1 MSNSKTLY
9 IMRGLPG
16 SGKSAV
22 AESLAPGN
30 VYAAD
35 DYPGLYGENMSF
47 NPSLL
52 GKAHESTK
60 NKIIEAM
67 DRGESK
73 IALANTNTQHWEM
86 SPYIKVAQEKGYYVT
101 FVHVEGTIAPS
112 GEQTKNIHG
121 VPPEAIHRMKARFEP
136 FDFERR
142 NEERKPFTPPP
153 SPEKNEEKK
162 ESSMKSNWYKEAKKK
177 KKYNPNPWAVCT
189 ESVGREDKEKY
200 ESCVM
205 QVKGKQKKKK

>member
-1 MSNSKTLY
+1 
-9 IMRGLPG
+9 MRGLPG

-22 AESLAPGN
+22 AEALAPGN

-60 NKIIEAM
+60 NKVIEAM
-67 DRGESK
+67 DRGETK

-86 SPYIKVAQEKGYYVT
+86 SPYVKAAQERGYYVT
-101 FVHVEGTIAPS
+101 FVHVEGTVSPT
-112 GEQTKNIHG
+112 GESTKNIHG
-121 VPPEAIHRMKARFEP
+121 VPPEALERMKARFEP
-136 FDFERR
+136 FDTSRR
-142 NEERKPFTPPP
+142 LEERKPLPPK
-153 SPEKNEEKK
+153 SEAQKTSSKNN
-162 ESSMKSNWYKEAKKK
+162 SWYKEAKKK
-177 KKYNPNPWAVCT
+177 KEYDPNPWAVCT
-189 ESVGREDKEKY
+189 STVGRENKKKY

-205 QVKGKQKKKK
+205 QVKKKQGKKK

>member
-1 MSNSKTLY
+1 MAGSKTLY

-22 AESLAPGN
+22 AEALASGN

-52 GKAHESTK
+52 GKAHEHTK

-67 DRGESK
+67 ERGEDK

-86 SPYIKVAQEKGYYVT
+86 APYIKIAQEKGYYVT
-101 FVHVEGTIAPS
+101 FVHVEGTINPK
-112 GEQTKNIHG
+112 GEMTKNIHG
-121 VPPEAIHRMKARFEP
+121 VPDEALGRMKSRFEP

-142 NEERKPFTPPP
+142 SEERKPFVPPAP
-153 SPEKNEEKK
+153 KPQDEEKK
-162 ESSMKSNWYKEAKKK
+162 AKVFDLGWYKEAKKK
-177 KKYNPNPWAVCT
+177 KEYDPNPWAVCT
-189 ESVGREDKEKY
+189 ESVGRKNKKKY
-200 ESCVM
+200 ERCVLK
-205 QVKGKQKKKK
+205 VKAKQNKK

>member
-1 MSNSKTLY
+1 MSNFKTLY

-22 AESLAPGN
+22 AEALAPGN

-52 GKAHESTK
+52 GKAHEATK
-60 NKIIEAM
+60 SKVIEAM
-67 DRGESK
+67 DRNEAK

-86 SPYIKVAQEKGYYVT
+86 SPYVKAAQERGYYVT
-101 FVHVEGTIAPS
+101 FVHVEGTVSPT
-112 GEQTKNIHG
+112 GESTKNIHG
-121 VPPEAIHRMKARFEP
+121 VPQEALERMKARFEP
-136 FDFERR
+136 FDINRR
-142 NEERKPFTPPP
+142 LEERKPLPPKP
-153 SPEKNEEKK
+153 EAQKTSSENSEKN
-162 ESSMKSNWYKEAKKK
+162 SWYKEAKKK

-189 ESVGREDKEKY
+189 STVGREDKKKY
-200 ESCVM
+200 ESCVIK
-205 QVKGKQKKKK
+205 VKKQQEKSK

>member
-1 MSNSKTLY
+1 MDSSKTLY

-22 AESLAPGN
+22 AEALASGN

-52 GKAHESTK
+52 GKAHEQTK

-67 DRGESK
+67 DKGAEK

-86 SPYIKVAQEKGYYVT
+86 APYIKEALKRGYYVT
-101 FVHVEGTIAPS
+101 FVHVEGTINAK
-112 GEQTKNIHG
+112 GEMTKNIHG
-121 VPPEAIHRMKARFEP
+121 VPDEALARMKSRFEP

-142 NEERKPFTPPP
+142 SEERNPPAAQP
-153 SPEKNEEKK
+153 KNIDDKK
-162 ESSMKSNWYKEAKKK
+162 AKIFDIGWYKEAKNKK
-177 KKYNPNPWAVCT
+177 TYDPNPWAICT
-189 ESVGREDKEKY
+189 ESVGRKNKKKYERCILKVKEK
-200 ESCVM
+200 
-205 QVKGKQKKKK
+205 QNKK

>member
-1 MSNSKTLY
+1 MTGSKTLY

-22 AESLAPGN
+22 AEALAFGN

-35 DYPGLYGENMSF
+35 DYPGLYGDNMSF

-52 GKAHESTK
+52 GKAHENVK

-67 DRGESK
+67 DRGEEK

-86 SPYIKVAQEKGYYVT
+86 APYVKAAQERGYYVT
-101 FVHVEGTIAPS
+101 FVHVEGTISPK
-112 GEQTKNIHG
+112 GEMTKNIHG
-121 VPPEAIHRMKARFEP
+121 VPSEALGRMRSRFEP

-142 NEERKPFTPPP
+142 LEERKPFMP
-153 SPEKNEEKK
+153 SSPKIEDDQKK
-162 ESSMKSNWYKEAKKK
+162 TKAFELGWYKEAKKK
-177 KKYNPNPWAVCT
+177 KEYDPNPWAVCT
-189 ESVGREDKEKY
+189 TSVGREDKKKY
-200 ESCVM
+200 ERCVKK
-205 QVKGKQKKKK
+205 VKKKSK